1 MSFNEKTQKSHELFF
16 IAAFIC
22 CSVAIFSIYIYFRC
36 GFPVSHSL
44 RLLLLDWNSQ
54 TRSSKMAT
62 SSYTFSSWRQAG
74 EMILFRRDFSVFG
87 RLRMWR
93 KEVNWW
99 AWICYCLMPRYFCN
113 WDLFWLTMLLSKLCS
128 RCCLSNL
135 PSSQVTMVQGF
146 RHQEMYT
153 GWTSSNSYWV
163 TRSNR
168 NVFMEISETVQTNP
182 SGALQISELWPTNGT
197 SQHQFWFTRL
207 DLNSHF

>member
-22 CSVAIFSIYIYFRC
+22 CSVAIFSIYIYFRY

-99 AWICYCLMPRYFCN
+99 AWICYCLMPRWRWFRASGIKKCTPAEHLLTVIEWQEATETSLWRYPKRFKPIPVEHFRFLN
-113 WDLFWLTMLLSKLCS
+113 YDQLMVRANTNSDLPDIVGQVKRTRTTYREGDSEYNTWWL
-128 RCCLSNL
+128 
-135 PSSQVTMVQGF
+135 P
-146 RHQEMYT
+146 
-153 GWTSSNSYWV
+153 
-163 TRSNR
+163 
-168 NVFMEISETVQTNP
+168 
-182 SGALQISELWPTNGT
+182 
-197 SQHQFWFTRL
+197 
-207 DLNSHF
+207 